1 MNTLVTHKVLGL
13 NHLLAEP
20 IPSEE
25 RIHLALCSPPRFY
38 RHSWGDRMRNKL
50 KSMTNSQKD
59 SHLLAGENKT
69 LLLGRN
75 AFLFLHALFD
85 AIYLVRGLN
94 VDLDFL
100 AGQGLME
107 R

>member
-1 MNTLVTHKVLGL
+1 
-13 NHLLAEP
+13 
-20 IPSEE
+20 
-25 RIHLALCSPPRFY
+25 
-38 RHSWGDRMRNKL
+38 
-50 KSMTNSQKD
+50 MTNSQKD

>member
-1 MNTLVTHKVLGL
+1 VKNGSTLHFVVRRGFIV
-13 NHLLAEP
+13 
-20 IPSEE
+20 IPG
-25 RIHLALCSPPRFY
+25 
-38 RHSWGDRMRNKL
+38 GDRMRNKL

-75 AFLFLHALFD
+75 AFLFLHALLD